1 MAKNAFLTRLAKRAD
16 QRQTVKTE
24 TGNVEILTGKAV
36 LEIPLEKISED
47 PTQPR
52 TEENAG
58 FSEEAIG
65 GLADSIT
72 ANGLLQPISVH
83 TDPNKPGHYII
94 NHGARRYRA
103 MLKTGKKT
111 ISAIVDEDYS
121 QQKQLIENLQRENL
135 SMPEI
140 VESLAKIRPL
150 FASQR
155 ELAKAVG
162 KSDAWIAQ
170 MLVLTKLNPEINE
183 LMTSGKCQ
191 DTLVLNQLQKL
202 SKDNPDAA
210 HEFIEQGNY
219 SRGALETFKKSL
231 IEEEEETSTVET
243 PETPETAVADVPGER
258 RVNIEPDVVSTVEM
272 KKEDTE
278 EETELEEKE
287 IPARPMHYELSSFE
301 FEFDGRKARL
311 VLNRPVLI
319 QFDDGTVKAVQLTG
333 EDI

>member
-52 TEENAG
+52 TEDNAG

-83 TDPNKPGHYII
+83 TDPDKPGHYII

-111 ISAIVDEDYS
+111 ISAIVDDDYS

-170 MLVLTKLNPEINE
+170 MLVLTKLTPEINE

-202 SKDNPDAA
+202 SKDNPGAA

-243 PETPETAVADVPGER
+243 PETTVADDPEEK
-258 RVNIEPDVVSTVEM
+258 RVSIEPDVVSTVET
-272 KKEDTE
+272 KKEDAEEVTE
-278 EETELEEKE
+278 PKEKE
-287 IPARPMHYELSSFE
+287 TQVRPVHYELSSFE

>member
-24 TGNVEILTGKAV
+24 SGNVEILTGKAV

-52 TEENAG
+52 TADNAG

-65 GLADSIT
+65 GLADSIS

-83 TDPNKPGHYII
+83 TDPDKPGHYII

-111 ISAIVDEDYS
+111 ISAIVDDEYS

-170 MLVLTKLNPEINE
+170 MLVLTKLNPEVND

-202 SKDNPDAA
+202 SKDNPEAA
-210 HEFIEQGNY
+210 HEFIEQSNY
-219 SRGALETFKKSL
+219 SRGALEAFKKSL
-231 IEEEEETSTVET
+231 VEPEEETSTVEIVD
-243 PETPETAVADVPGER
+243 ETEDKKTTANTVDNKG
-258 RVNIEPDVVSTVEM
+258 DDVSTVET
-272 KKEDTE
+272 KKSDHVEKPEKAEDE
-278 EETELEEKE
+278 E
-287 IPARPMHYELSSFE
+287 PVRPNLVLSNLE
-301 FEFDGRKARL
+301 FEYFGRRARL
-311 VLNRPVLI
+311 VLNRPVLV
-319 QFDDGTVKAVQLTG
+319 QFEDGSVQAVQLTD